1 SHAALEA
8 MVALGLPDPA
18 PLFAAAQEAID
29 RLRNRDEHDRATI
42 YRTIARLGMQE
53 TVLDLVEDS
62 WERSAEVAYGLAEA
76 CATADP
82 PHVDVLKAMLAHN
95 RGEIRRTAYE
105 VIGTHGVTAL
115 ADDLA
120 EALLTERDESLKPI

>member
-1 SHAALEA
+1 
-8 MVALGLPDPA
+8 
-18 PLFAAAQEAID
+18 
-29 RLRNRDEHDRATI
+29 EHDRATI

-120 EALLTERDESLKPI
+120 EALLTERDESLKPIAIDSLGRAESFTRKVAEVLQRVAHDARLRQQ